1 MSPLT
6 LEEGAELIQIA
17 REALRLKITSG
28 QCYRG
33 TPLHSSLLAPGA
45 AFVTLKRGGQLR
57 GCIGQLIPLGPLYL
71 AVAECAVAAATR
83 DPRFERV
90 SEEELSEMRIDISV
104 LSPLEILDDPSLIEI
119 GKHGLYIEKGGYHGV
134 LLPQVAVELG
144 LDRDQF
150 LYLTCRKAGLP
161 ADAWK
166 HGAVIKV
173 FSAQIIDSE
182 VL

>member
-6 LEEGAELIQIA
+6 PEEGAELIQIA
-17 REALRLKITSG
+17 QDALHLQIMCG
-28 QCYRG
+28 ECYRG
-33 TPLHSSLLAPGA
+33 TPVHPALLAPGA

-71 AVAECAVAAATR
+71 AVADCAVAAATR
-83 DPRFERV
+83 DPRFDTV
-90 SEEELSEMRIDISV
+90 SEEELNEMRIDISV

-134 LLPQVAVELG
+134 LLPQVAVELR

-150 LYLTCRKAGLP
+150 LNMTCRKAGLAP
-161 ADAWK
+161 DAWK
-166 HGAVIKV
+166 HGAVVKV
-173 FSAQIIDSE
+173 FSAQIFHSE
-182 VL
+182 TV